1 MCKMYTN
8 MSIIYSQIVVYILV
22 VVVTSAI
29 VGFLSERPTPTEGI
43 EGFVGTEENIE
54 ALNGEMSEKVSN
66 MEDSLH
72 VIKYKKDYE
81 NTITYGK
88 DYFDAM
94 KLSSLFDFSSIV
106 KHQNDKEKTEQSMI
120 ALAKKLGALHE
131 GSQSLENTQL

>member
-1 MCKMYTN
+1 MYTN

-88 DYFDAM
+88 DYFNSM
-94 KLSSLFDFSSIV
+94 KVASLFDFTTIINDQ
-106 KHQNDKEKTEQSMI
+106 KDKEKTEKSFI
-120 ALAKKLGALHE
+120 DLAKKLGALDE
-131 GSQSLENTQL
+131 GAQALKNTQL